1 MPLGSSAPLPAWHR
15 MVRKLLRT
23 IQCIG
28 LCLPWHGNF
37 RHRRRKKKLPSHQ
50 ELIHDMNTF
59 NRQEEEAEDSPLGC
73 DEEGAEDAEAPRRRV

>member
-1 MPLGSSAPLPAWHR
+1 

-28 LCLPWHGNF
+28 LCLPWHGPR
-37 RHRRRKKKLPSHQ
+37 RHQRRKKKLPSHQ

-59 NRQEEEAEDSPLGC
+59 NRQEEAEESG
-73 DEEGAEDAEAPRRRV
+73 DAEEQAEGPRRRV